1 MQKSSQRETERR
13 EARGTER
20 SLARRAE
27 LIAVGRKLFADT
39 AYDVLSMDDIAQ
51 QAGVAKG
58 LIYYYFKSKRGYYL
72 AIIEDTFAD
81 LVTSA
86 AMDPQLPNAE
96 RVSRTIEG
104 YLRYAE
110 LHQAAFRTITRGGIG
125 FDSEVQALRDG
136 VHHAIITTI
145 AQGAY
150 GRTDIPELARITL
163 YGWLCSVE
171 GMALD
176 WIGHQRLS
184 RATVR
189 DVLVRALGDA
199 LRTIA
204 EFEPSC
210 PAPARLD
217 LLPSQ
222 GRPHSSPA
230 SGT

>member
-1 MQKSSQRETERR
+1 MQKSSQRESERR

-86 AMDPQLPNAE
+86 AGEAELPNAE

-125 FDSEVQALRDG
+125 FDTEVQALRDG
-136 VHHAIITTI
+136 VHHAIIGTI

-150 GRTDIPELARITL
+150 GRTDIPEIARLSL

-171 GMALD
+171 GMTLD
-176 WIGHQRLS
+176 WIAEQKLS

-189 DVLVRALGDA
+189 DLMVRLLGDT

-210 PAPARLD
+210 PPLPRTD
-217 LLPSQ
+217 VLPSR
-222 GRPHSSPA
+222 GKPHDPPPRCV
-230 SGT
+230 